1 MSIIIDVFLDAFLD
15 TIKLIPFLF
24 LTYFLREYLE
34 HRTKA
39 ATQQMVR
46 KAGRFGPLI
55 GGMAGAFPQCGFSA
69 AASGFYAGGVISV
82 GTLLA
87 IFLSTSDEMLPIF
100 LSESVAAGTIF
111 KILGLK
117 VVIGAV
123 SGFAIDFLWRLGSR
137 KRAEYREQHHQHQ
150 EHHEKDIHD
159 LCEHEHCHC
168 EEGSILKSAL
178 IHTAQITVFIFLV
191 SAGIGFLVETVGQ
204 ETIGSFIVNQP
215 VLGVFLAALIGMIPN
230 CAASVIITQMYLG
243 GILGTGQMLAGL
255 LAGAGVGVLVLCKTN
270 KGAKENLGII
280 GILYGVSVFWGILF
294 EVSGI
299 VV

>member
-24 LTYFLREYLE
+24 LTYFLMEYLE

-87 IFLSTSDEMLPIF
+87 IF

>member
-24 LTYFLREYLE
+24 LTYFLMEYLE

-100 LSESVAAGTIF
+100 LSESVAGTIF